1 MYNLGVKMNNL
12 KKIRTELGFTITAL
26 STLANI
32 STTVISRTER
42 MIVNPTLVTKNK
54 IINGLNAE
62 ESSTGKKWEYKDI
75 FPFHHTEFGCGIY
88 LIFARKVPG

>member
-1 MYNLGVKMNNL
+1 MEGGESREEEFQSVYNLGVKMNNL

-75 FPFHHTEFGCGIY
+75 FPDDE
-88 LIFARKVPG
+88 K